1 MNQTYKNNTLLIIII
16 LINILAIS
24 AYVYLFQSVKQANQR
39 NSLISSEIKNYSE
52 NKDRIISLRNIIK
65 STEEERDN
73 LNSHFIDKNKINHL
87 LDLIEKIGEDSKTN
101 LEINSVN
108 LSPKSSDKNKNILKI
123 DFKASGS
130 FQNIS
135 KLLLLL
141 ENAPLEFD
149 FEKVYFN
156 KTENERKEESE
167 DIFDLWNSSFTINLI
182 SFL

>member
-87 LDLIEKIGEDSKTN
+87 LDLI
-101 LEINSVN
+101 
-108 LSPKSSDKNKNILKI
+108 
-123 DFKASGS
+123 
-130 FQNIS
+130 
-135 KLLLLL
+135 
-141 ENAPLEFD
+141 
-149 FEKVYFN
+149 
-156 KTENERKEESE
+156 
-167 DIFDLWNSSFTINLI
+167 
-182 SFL
+182 